1 MRSSVPFPPY
11 KSCKDFMSM
20 LLPET
25 TLLGCTT
32 TRDNWDRINEQVG
45 ARGGDDYDKASGL
58 ACVAARHCAVQAQRR
73 ARLIHHCPPA
83 NPCNTQFT
91 GGLVD
96 QLRSQL
102 SRIINSGDWW
112 VA

>member
-32 TRDNWDRINEQVG
+32 TRDNWDRINEQVD
-45 ARGGDDYDKASGL
+45 AK
-58 ACVAARHCAVQAQRR
+58 VAALGMHGGPPGAAFVVGALQA
-73 ARLIHHCPPA
+73 
-83 NPCNTQFT
+83 
-91 GGLVD
+91 
-96 QLRSQL
+96 
-102 SRIINSGDWW
+102 
-112 VA
+112 